1 MVYRK
6 ITIIPL
12 PGSAG
17 PRMAVHGNI
26 NRAHKGLRPRFH
38 ATIRVV
44 PSCVFYS
51 SSMTQASPDQLDISG
66 CASEPIRTPG
76 SIQPHGFMLT
86 LSPALAVLQASANIA
101 HHAGLQAQ
109 DVIGRQ
115 LADVIGAAAMGPL
128 AHELGNG
135 TLGQRPAYLGTVT
148 LDNGRHFDV
157 LGHLWDDLTI
167 VEFEAVDRAQP
178 ADFRHLYPLITDFL
192 ARVNE
197 HASIPALTDLAAR
210 HVRSVTGYGRV
221 MVYQFD
227 PSGHGRV
234 VAESKAPDYDSYLG
248 QSFPASDIPAQAR
261 ALYALSPIRLIQ
273 DADYAPAALVPD
285 ANPSTGQRNDLSF
298 AALRSVSPVH
308 LQYMRNMGTLASM
321 SVSLMVKGQLWGMI
335 SCHNAQPCP
344 VSVEKRTACEQLG
357 QILALCVES
366 REDAAELQ
374 FRLDVRR
381 IMVEMLGQLTRG
393 ADFVDNLGNVFPELL
408 RFARAG
414 GVAIV
419 ADDRVLTYGDA
430 PDADAVRDLAGW
442 LAVRGHTEVFHTDC
456 LADAYPAAHAFT
468 RNASGLLALP
478 ISRIHQHYLLW
489 FRPELV
495 RTVEWAGNPYEK
507 AAAPGAPASL
517 SPRQSFATWRET
529 VHGRSLPWHAAEI
542 ELTVE
547 FRSALL
553 GIALERAEQMAELA
567 EELGRANKELEAFS
581 YSVSH
586 DLRAPLRHI
595 VGFSDLLLETS
606 GSEDAGMRLRF
617 LKNIKESARLAGK
630 LVDDLLS
637 FSQMGRAALRPS
649 RVDMLELVH
658 GCIDKLDL
666 EIGQRRVDW
675 HLEKLPVIT
684 ADASFLHLAMF
695 NLLSNAVKFTA
706 GQDPAVIRVWCD
718 DTPAQTVFHVADN
731 GVGFNMDY
739 VHKLFGVF
747 QRLHRM
753 EDFQGTGI
761 GLANVRRIIER
772 HSGRVWADS
781 IQGEGATFSFTLPK

>member
-1 MVYRK
+1 
-6 ITIIPL
+6 
-12 PGSAG
+12 
-17 PRMAVHGNI
+17 
-26 NRAHKGLRPRFH
+26 
-38 ATIRVV
+38 
-44 PSCVFYS
+44 
-51 SSMTQASPDQLDISG
+51 MTQALPDQLDLTG
-66 CASEPIRTPG
+66 CDKEPIRTPG

-86 LSPALAVLQASANIA
+86 LAPTLDVLQASANLARWSGIEA
-101 HHAGLQAQ
+101 QAAVGRPLAGA
-109 DVIGRQ
+109 
-115 LADVIGAAAMGPL
+115 IGAEASERLML
-128 AHELGNG
+128 ELGGG

-148 LDNGRHFDV
+148 LPNGRHFDV
-157 LGHLWDDLTI
+157 LAHAWDGLI
-167 VEFEAVDRAQP
+167 IAEFEGVERAQP
-178 ADFRHLYPLITDFL
+178 ADFRHLYPLISDFL
-192 ARVNE
+192 ARVND

-234 VAESKAPDYDSYLG
+234 VAESKAPDYDSYMG

-261 ALYALSPIRLIQ
+261 ELYTLSPIRLIQ
-273 DADYAPAALVPD
+273 DANYDPAPLVPD
-285 ANPSTGQRNDLSF
+285 ANPVTGERNDLSF

-321 SVSLMVKGQLWGMI
+321 SVSLIVKGKLWGLI
-335 SCHNAQPCP
+335 SCHNAAPCA

-357 QILALCVES
+357 QILALCIET
-366 REDAAELQ
+366 REDGAELQ

-381 IMVEMLGQLTRG
+381 IMVEMLGRLTKG
-393 ADFVDNLGNVFPELL
+393 ADFVDNLGGVFPELL

-419 ADDRVLTYGDA
+419 VDDRILIYGDT
-430 PDADAVRDLAGW
+430 PDDESIRALSTW
-442 LAVRGHTEVFHTDC
+442 LAVHGHTDLFFTNH
-456 LADAYPAAHAFT
+456 LAGVYAPAANLT

-495 RTVEWAGNPYEK
+495 QTVEWAGNPYEK
-507 AAAPGAPASL
+507 QARPGAPTQL
-517 SPRQSFATWRET
+517 SPRQSFAAWRET
-529 VHGRSLPWHAAEI
+529 IHGHSLPWHAAEI
-542 ELTVE
+542 ELTTE

-595 VGFSDLLLETS
+595 VGFSDLLIES
-606 GSEDAGMRLRF
+606 AGSEDAAMRERF
-617 LKNIKESARLAGK
+617 LKNIKQSARLAGK

-637 FSQMGRAALRPS
+637 FSQMGRAALRPAQ
-649 RVDMLELVH
+649 VDMTDLVN
-658 GCIDKLDL
+658 GCIDKLGM
-666 EIGQRRVDW
+666 EIGQRKVDW
-675 HLEKLPVIT
+675 HIERLPVVH
-684 ADASFLHLAMF
+684 ADPSFLHLAMF
-695 NLLSNAVKFTA
+695 NLLSNAVKFT
-706 GQDPAVIRVWCD
+706 GEREQAVIRIWCD
-718 DTPAQTVFHVADN
+718 DADDDYVCHVADN
-731 GVGFNMDY
+731 GAGFNMDY

-761 GLANVRRIIER
+761 GLANVRRIVER
-772 HSGRVWADS
+772 HNGRVWAES
-781 IQGEGATFSFTLPK
+781 TLGEGATFSFSLPKKYSSN